1 MTKLPSLL
9 CAATTLLVAA
19 SPYVSAQPRPRGALP
34 DAIDSIAQS
43 YLKDGRAAGM
53 SIAVVK
59 GTDTIALKAYGLADL
74 EWSVPT
80 PPRAVYEIG
89 SVTKQFTAAAILML
103 RDEKKF
109 SLDDDI
115 TTILPKYPTQGH
127 RVTIRRLLDH
137 TSGIKGYT
145 ELRGFGAMA
154 SRDLPKDSLLALF
167 ENEKFDFLPGDA
179 QVYNNSAYFL
189 LGLIVEKASG
199 MSYAD
204 FVQKR
209 IFDKVG
215 MSDSRYCSERT
226 LTPHKTHGYEM
237 GPTGLV
243 NKGYIVHTYP
253 YSAGSL
259 CSTAGDLAAWV
270 RALHAGRVLSPVSYR
285 EMISPASLSDG
296 TKLRYGMGL
305 ALHTF
310 GGHRT
315 IEHGG
320 AIPGYLSEAAYFPDQ
335 DAIIVVLIN
344 TAGPVAPAAV
354 TQSIADLLFGTITPT
369 ALAPPT
375 NIAAL
380 AGRYTGV
387 GRGAPMK
394 VVVTAD
400 SGKLMVTLA
409 RLPAAA
415 ARYVGNDTWEV
426 SDTRL
431 TFGKNTAGAPTLRVD
446 SSYGYSVLTRVP

>member
-179 QVYNNSAYFL
+179 QVYNNSDR
-189 LGLIVEKASG
+189 KS
-199 MSYAD
+199 
-204 FVQKR
+204 
-209 IFDKVG
+209 
-215 MSDSRYCSERT
+215 
-226 LTPHKTHGYEM
+226 
-237 GPTGLV
+237 
-243 NKGYIVHTYP
+243 
-253 YSAGSL
+253 
-259 CSTAGDLAAWV
+259 
-270 RALHAGRVLSPVSYR
+270 
-285 EMISPASLSDG
+285 
-296 TKLRYGMGL
+296 
-305 ALHTF
+305 
-310 GGHRT
+310 
-315 IEHGG
+315 
-320 AIPGYLSEAAYFPDQ
+320 
-335 DAIIVVLIN
+335 VV
-344 TAGPVAPAAV
+344 
-354 TQSIADLLFGTITPT
+354 
-369 ALAPPT
+369 
-375 NIAAL
+375 
-380 AGRYTGV
+380 
-387 GRGAPMK
+387 
-394 VVVTAD
+394 
-400 SGKLMVTLA
+400 
-409 RLPAAA
+409 
-415 ARYVGNDTWEV
+415 
-426 SDTRL
+426 
-431 TFGKNTAGAPTLRVD
+431 
-446 SSYGYSVLTRVP
+446 